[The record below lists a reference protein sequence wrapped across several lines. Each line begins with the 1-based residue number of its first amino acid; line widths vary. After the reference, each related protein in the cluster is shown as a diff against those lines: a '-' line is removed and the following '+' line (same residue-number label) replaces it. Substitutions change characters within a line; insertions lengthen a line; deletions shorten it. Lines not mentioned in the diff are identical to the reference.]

1 MISQKTTDALKTIG
15 LNLYERKI
23 YIALLAKSVGTAG
36 ELAEL
41 ASVPRSRA
49 YDVLESLAEKGF
61 AVVQHAKPIKYVAV
75 EPAIALDKTK
85 DIIKD
90 KYSRNVMRINQFSES
105 DAITE
110 LSNLYSNGVSVI
122 EPSDMS
128 GSFKGSYSITMQLNN
143 IIKNTESSLL
153 FITTE
158 DGIRDIWKKNM
169 SLLSKANNRGIS
181 IKIAVPFSDSNKKEI
196 EALGKVVAEI
206 RDLNKL
212 GYKPPVCKMVISDEG
227 QLLLGL
233 TDDSTVHESQQTGFW
248 TQSSHLTKDFAISMF
263 DMIWSNIE

>member
-23 YIALLAKSVGTAG
+23 YIALLAKTVGTAG

-75 EPAIALDKTK
+75 EPSIALDKTR

-90 KYSRNVMRINQFSES
+90 KYSKNVMRINQFSES

-128 GSFKGSYSITMQLNN
+128 GSFKGGYSITMQLNN
-143 IIKNTESSLL
+143 IIKNTESNILIL
-153 FITTE
+153 TTE
-158 DGIRDIWKKNM
+158 DGIKDMWKKNM
-169 SLLSKANNRGIS
+169 SLLSKAKNRGIS
-181 IKIAVPFSDSNKKEI
+181 IKIAVPFTDSNKKEI
-196 EALGKVVAEI
+196 EALGNVAEI
-206 RDLNKL
+206 RDINKL
-212 GYKPPVCKMVISDEG
+212 GHKPPVCKMVISDEG

-248 TQSSHLTKDFAISMF
+248 TQSSHLTKDFAVSMF
-263 DMIWSNIE
+263 DMIWGNIE

>member
-15 LNLYERKI
+15 LNLYERNI

-75 EPAIALDKTK
+75 DPSIALDKTR

-110 LSNLYSNGVSVI
+110 LSNLYSDGVSVI

-128 GSFKGSYSITMQLNN
+128 GSFKGSYSLTMQMNN
-143 IIKNTESSLL
+143 IIKNTESSIL
-153 FITTE
+153 IMTTE
-158 DGIRDIWKKNM
+158 DGIKEMWNKNM
-169 SLLSKANNRGIS
+169 SFLSKAKNRGIS
-181 IKIAVPFSDSNKKEI
+181 IKIAAPFTDSNKKEI
-196 EALGKVVAEI
+196 EALGKVADM
-206 RDLNKL
+206 RDINKL
-212 GYKPPVCKMVISDEG
+212 VGHKPPAGKMVISDER
-227 QLLLGL
+227 QLILGL

-248 TQSSHLTKDFAISMF
+248 TQSNHLTKDFAVSMF